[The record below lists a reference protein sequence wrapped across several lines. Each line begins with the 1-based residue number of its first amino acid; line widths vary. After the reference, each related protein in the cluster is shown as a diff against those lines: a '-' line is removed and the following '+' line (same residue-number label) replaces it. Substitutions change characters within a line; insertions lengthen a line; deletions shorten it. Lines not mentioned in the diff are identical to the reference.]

1 MARPMSFRLPE
12 DLVVRLDEEASDQQA
27 AVTTLVISI
36 LDEGLKTRRFPG
48 VTYRDG
54 PAGRRAALQ
63 GGPDIW
69 EIIRDVKHARG
80 RGQTRVSHVARDAGL
95 DESDVRLAVDFYA
108 AFPDEVDARLALD
121 ERTAARVRQR
131 IARRDELLSS

>member
-12 DLVVRLDEEASDQQA
+12 DLVVRLDEEAADQQA

-69 EIIRDVKHARG
+69 EIIRDVKQARG

-95 DESDVRLAVDFYA
+95 DESDVRLADHLHRWAEQNPEPYVGLHW
-108 AFPDEVDARLALD
+108 P
-121 ERTAARVRQR
+121 
-131 IARRDELLSS
+131 